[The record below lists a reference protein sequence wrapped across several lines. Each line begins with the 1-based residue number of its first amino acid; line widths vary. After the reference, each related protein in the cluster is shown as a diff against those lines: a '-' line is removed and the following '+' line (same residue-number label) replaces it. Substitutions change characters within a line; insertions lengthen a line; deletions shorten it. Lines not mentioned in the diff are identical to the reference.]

1 MWRDELTGRLQKFRR
16 KRARLQ
22 SGFDPNSTRD
32 LEFDPEEN
40 DAAEELAA
48 LIDGQVIE
56 FGDRERGFTQSS
68 EISSQQDSVIDL
80 VPPVPQDNGLRVL
93 SGAAVQVGETP
104 LGHLDARSDP
114 VEIILESEPGKG
126 QDTSPSAYLSVHPQG
141 LMSQRFKAGLL
152 DVAVLLAGGGLFA
165 AIFWAVGPKTAR
177 ISPLPINL
185 VALTAIATLMVIL
198 YFGVSVA
205 YSTATPGMAWM
216 GLEVRNLDGD
226 LPTPRE
232 AWWRAFGLLIS
243 ASALFLGFVWA
254 LLDSDGLTW
263 HDLMSGTCIVEREY

>member
-22 SGFDPNSTRD
+22 SGFDPNSTLD
-32 LEFDPEEN
+32 LEFDTEEN
-40 DAAEELAA
+40 DATEDLAA

-56 FGDRERGFTQSS
+56 FGDRERGFTEAS
-68 EISSQQDSVIDL
+68 EVSIQQDSVIDS
-80 VPPVPQDNGLRVL
+80 VPPVPRDNVLRVL

-126 QDTSPSAYLSVHPQG
+126 HDTSPSGYQSRHPQG
-141 LMSQRFKAGLL
+141 LMSQRFTAGLV
-152 DVAVLLAGGGLFA
+152 DVAVLLAGGGVFA

-185 VALTAIATLMVIL
+185 VALTAISTLMVIL
-198 YFGVSVA
+198 YFAMSVVHSA
-205 YSTATPGMAWM
+205 ATPGMAWM
-216 GLEVRNLDGD
+216 GLEVRNMDGD

-232 AWWRAFGLLIS
+232 AWWRAFGLVIS
-243 ASALFLGFVWA
+243 ASALLLGFVWA

-263 HDLMSGTCIVEREY
+263 HDLMSGTCVVEKES